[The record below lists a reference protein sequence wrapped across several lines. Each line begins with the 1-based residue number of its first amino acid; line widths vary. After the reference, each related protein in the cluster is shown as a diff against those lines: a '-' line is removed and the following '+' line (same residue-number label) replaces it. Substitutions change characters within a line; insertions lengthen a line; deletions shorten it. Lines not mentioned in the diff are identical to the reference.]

1 MTFGYFAPAP
11 AAMPV
16 ALPDFRK
23 RRKASKK
30 RSNTSGTAKKAA

>member
-23 RRKASKK
+23 RPKAAKKRRKAAAVASKV
-30 RSNTSGTAKKAA
+30 A